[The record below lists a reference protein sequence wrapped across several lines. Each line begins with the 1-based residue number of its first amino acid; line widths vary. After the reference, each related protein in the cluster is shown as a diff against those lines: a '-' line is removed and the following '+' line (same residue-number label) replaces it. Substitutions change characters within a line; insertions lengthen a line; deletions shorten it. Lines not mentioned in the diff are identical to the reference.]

1 MATPHAC
8 AALVDVFPV
17 LLRSKRQFAGTTTTP
32 PLVTL
37 AVLVEHGP
45 LRVSEV
51 AEQLFLDLSTVSRQV
66 AHLRQKGLVASTPDP
81 ADGRSQRVA
90 ITPDGIE
97 ELRTQRRAVVDR
109 LVQRL
114 GGWDDTEIDDL
125 TRLLEK
131 LSRDTAPPAE
141 HRTPRDEDA
150 AHHLDDPSRLTP
162 PRALQRNA

>member
-37 AVLVEHGP
+37 AVLLEHGA

-51 AEQLFLDLSTVSRQV
+51 AEQLHLDLSTVSRQV
-66 AHLRQKGLVASTPDP
+66 AHLRQRGLVDSTPDP
-81 ADGRSQRVA
+81 DDGRSQRVS
-90 ITPDGIE
+90 ITEAGVE
-97 ELRTQRRAVVDR
+97 ELRSQRRAVVDKLVDR
-109 LVQRL
+109 LT
-114 GGWDDTEIDDL
+114 GWDDGEIADL

-131 LSRDTAPPAE
+131 LSRDTSPRDE
-141 HRTPRDEDA
+141 RTPRAEDA
-150 AHHLDDPSRLTP
+150 AHHPDDAQDTLPTTP
-162 PRALQRNA
+162 LQRNA